1 MNAKHANAT
10 IETYK
15 HVKLVSKYLFL
26 FVKELLDRA
35 ANHDN
40 TKFESPEVE
49 IFGEHTGMLGECE
62 YGSPEYKECLAKV
75 KPAIDH
81 HYSKNRHHPKFHKN
95 GVDDMTLID
104 LVELLSDWKS
114 ATERNKDGNIRK
126 SIDINA
132 KRYNLT
138 PQLKSILENTV
149 QEYFD

>member
-10 IETYK
+10 IQTYQ
-15 HVKLVSKYLFL
+15 HVKLVGKFL
-26 FVKELLDRA
+26 FIFIKDLLDRA

-49 IFGEHTGMLGECE
+49 IFGENTELLAKCE
-62 YGSPEYKECLAKV
+62 YGSPEYQVCLDKV
-75 KPAIDH
+75 RPAINH
-81 HYSKNRHHPKFHKN
+81 HYSKNRHHPEFHKN
-95 GVDDMTLID
+95 GVDDMTLPD
-104 LVELLSDWKS
+104 LIEMLSDWKA

-132 KRYNLT
+132 KRYNLS